1 MGIKQKAY
9 SNEFLRNVLATF
21 GFRTGYTG
29 EPGGFTPYFS
39 YKIAPYQKDY
49 HLYFSKEPF
58 ALRYQNEIFNKL
70 LEYQGYDIIRY
81 LEFHYSLY
89 PDKPEF
95 IRFLQYELTD
105 RLKRKGGNERKLQ
118 AALEWINEKQVE
130 GKREL
135 TKKIEEEQTVLKQEL
150 KIGVQTIIANNSNSD
165 ASDRER
171 EVQLLIEKLSG
182 HIERLMKT
190 AENDL
195 RDLTSSFN
203 TGTIEFNN
211 RNHEDALIQLLVLL
225 QNVQASA
232 TKQKGEQLFKKFSS
246 TDIAA
251 ILMLH
256 FAAFKDKKTNTLQ
269 KKVGEQAERLNYK
282 NPKVKQLMD
291 ALEAFFYS

>member
-1 MGIKQKAY
+1 MSIKQRAY

-21 GFRTGYTG
+21 GFRSGYTG
-29 EPGGFTPYFS
+29 EPGGFTPYFF

-49 HLYFSKEPF
+49 YLYFSKEPF

-81 LEFHYSLY
+81 LEFHYNLY
-89 PDKPEF
+89 PDKLDF
-95 IRFLQYELTD
+95 IRFLKYELTD

-118 AALEWINEKQVE
+118 AALDWISEKHIE
-130 GKREL
+130 SKREIIR
-135 TKKIEEEQTVLKQEL
+135 KIEEEQTVLKQEL
-150 KIGVQTIIANNSNSD
+150 KIGVQTIIANTSNSD
-165 ASDRER
+165 ANVKEED
-171 EVQLLIEKLSG
+171 VQLLIEKLSG
-182 HIERLMKT
+182 HIDQLMKT

-203 TGTIEFNN
+203 TGNIELNN
-211 RNHEDALIQLLVLL
+211 RNHEDSLIQLLVLL
-225 QNVQASA
+225 QNVQAPA
-232 TKQKGEQLFKKFSS
+232 TKQKGDQLFKKFSS

-269 KKVGEQAERLNYK
+269 KKVGEQSERLNYK